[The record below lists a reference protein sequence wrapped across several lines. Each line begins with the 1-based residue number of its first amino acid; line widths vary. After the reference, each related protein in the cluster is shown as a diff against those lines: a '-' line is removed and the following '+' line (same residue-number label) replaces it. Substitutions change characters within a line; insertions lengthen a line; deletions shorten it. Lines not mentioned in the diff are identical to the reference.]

1 MGARRLVLLV
11 VVVLL
16 LVPFAGCGYSL
27 AGRGAFLPDYIKVI
41 GVPPF
46 VNNTPVYDVERRLTE
61 RVRSEFIGRGKYTVL
76 PEATGVD
83 AVLNGEITS
92 IALTPAAI
100 VNGQATSY
108 VLTLTAKIEFK
119 DVKAD
124 KVLWSNPAM
133 QFREEYQIASSTAT
147 ADLTTFFGQDTNAL
161 DRVAQEFAR
170 AIVSAILEAF

>member
-1 MGARRLVLLV
+1 M
-11 VVVLL
+11 
-16 LVPFAGCGYSL
+16 
-27 AGRGAFLPDYIKVI
+27 
-41 GVPPF
+41 PPF

-119 DVKAD
+119 DLKSD

-147 ADLTTFFGQDTNAL
+147 PDPTTFFGQDTNAL